1 MKISLFKPDYS
12 PVVSLMGSLFFF
24 RNSISHMEGSFNLVE
39 VVDEAEAKSLIPGE
53 DGDEKADNDRD
64 DNNDGQTSVL
74 YL

>member
-1 MKISLFKPDYS
+1 MKISLFKPDYQ
-12 PVVSLMGSLFFF
+12 PVVSLIGSLFFS
-24 RNSISHMEGSFNLVE
+24 NSISHTEGSFNLVE